1 MAAPQAAGNISSAS
15 QAKKMPCRRPSLSLL
30 SLLLLLLHT
39 TCLIIA
45 ASPASSSSSSSGK
58 PSPPPPPP
66 ADKDMACPIGEDVA
80 LSSRR
85 CAGARFLYEEIVQDP
100 LAAIL
105 AGDEIVESE
114 RVNKAKNAVYP
125 VVAIRTH
132 WMDQKITQALKA
144 DPELTQVV
152 LCGAGMDARG

>member
-1 MAAPQAAGNISSAS
+1 
-15 QAKKMPCRRPSLSLL
+15 
-30 SLLLLLLHT
+30 
-39 TCLIIA
+39 
-45 ASPASSSSSSSGK
+45 
-58 PSPPPPPP
+58 
-66 ADKDMACPIGEDVA
+66 MACPIGEDVA

-85 CAGARFLYEEIVQDP
+85 CAGARFLYKEIVQDP

-105 AGDEIVESE
+105 AGEDIIESE

-132 WMDQKITQALKA
+132 WMDQKIMQALKT